1 MKQLS
6 ATRVYTL
13 ADDIQIEL
21 TKLERLAIDIKNLQQ
36 QLLSNPELAGLYH
49 ENLALKLHNFYTG
62 CEHIFQL
69 IASELNGAKRM
80 GLIGINGF

>member
-21 TKLERLAIDIKNLQQ
+21 TKLERLATDIIPFTAINLHF
-36 QLLSNPELAGLYH
+36 AVW
-49 ENLALKLHNFYTG
+49 LK
-62 CEHIFQL
+62 
-69 IASELNGAKRM
+69 
-80 GLIGINGF
+80 